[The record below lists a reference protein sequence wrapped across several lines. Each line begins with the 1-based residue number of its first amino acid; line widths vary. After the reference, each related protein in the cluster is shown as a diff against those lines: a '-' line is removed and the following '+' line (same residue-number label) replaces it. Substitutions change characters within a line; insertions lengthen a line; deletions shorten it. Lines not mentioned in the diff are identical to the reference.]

1 MARIGILGGTFNP
14 PHIGHLVCAE
24 CARDQL
30 GLDVVRLVPAAAPP
44 HKAVPAD
51 PGVEVRLELCAAAV
65 AGAEGLEVSRVEA
78 DRPGPSFTVDTL
90 RTLADSAPEDELTFI
105 VGGDMAYAFPQWRRP
120 DEILRLA
127 RLGVAEREAV
137 RRADIRERLS
147 VLRGAV
153 GRVDFFEMPRID
165 VSSSML
171 RARVAAGRS
180 IRHLVPDAVRER
192 IEALGLY
199 RGGASAPGAAPDPAT
214 QVKETTWA

>member
-1 MARIGILGGTFNP
+1 MARIGLLGGTFNP

-44 HKAVPAD
+44 HKAVPDD
-51 PGVEVRLELCAAAV
+51 PGVEVRLELCVAAV
-65 AGAEGLEVSRVEA
+65 GAAEGLEVSRIEA

-90 RTLADSAPEDELTFI
+90 RALVEAAPEDELTFI
-105 VGGDMAYAFPQWRRP
+105 VGGDMAYAFPQWREP

-137 RRADIRERLS
+137 RRAEIRERLS
-147 VLRGAV
+147 VVPGV
-153 GRVDFFEMPRID
+153 SGRVDFFEMPRMD

-180 IRHLVPDAVRER
+180 IRHLVPEAVRER
-192 IEALGLY
+192 IEELGLY
-199 RGGASAPGAAPDPAT
+199 GGTVSAPHASTARQA
-214 QVKETTWA
+214 QEATWA